1 MKQIVHKIQV
11 NTVKFNLW
19 VIFLCNGNLKLDILN
34 YNCIMWISTNYT
46 IDFSLIR
53 FSLIRSFSLV
63 LDIPTEFQLL
73 NGNQSFKFTY
83 FRMAVLNS
91 AYTTL
96 NNWIL
101 ETLMNFSEY

>member
-11 NTVKFNLW
+11 NTVKFKLW
-19 VIFLCNGNLKLDILN
+19 DILN

-73 NGNQSFKFTY
+73 NCKQSFKFTH
-83 FRMAVLNS
+83 FRVPNGC
-91 AYTTL
+91 
-96 NNWIL
+96 
-101 ETLMNFSEY
+101 SEFCIHHSE